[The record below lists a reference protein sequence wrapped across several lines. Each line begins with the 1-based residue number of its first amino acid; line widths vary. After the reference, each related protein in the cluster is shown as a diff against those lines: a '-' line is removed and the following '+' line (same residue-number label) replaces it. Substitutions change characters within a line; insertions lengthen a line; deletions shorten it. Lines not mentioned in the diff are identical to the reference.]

1 MAAALGGGHG
11 CVGVGGDSSGVLQI
25 RATFARIWA
34 AVARAGR
41 GGCEDS
47 VAVAMAAGGK
57 VVLVP
62 AMASVADTAVAA
74 VAGGSMWRRGRG
86 RAAEKEEIGKG
97 CGRGVDDLK
106 LTTVT
111 ASEGTD
117 GHGRQAGGH
126 GRRPHWPAW

>member
-1 MAAALGGGHG
+1 MAA
-11 CVGVGGDSSGVLQI
+11 
-25 RATFARIWA
+25 T
-34 AVARAGR
+34 AV
-41 GGCEDS
+41 
-47 VAVAMAAGGK
+47 K

-62 AMASVADTAVAA
+62 AMASVADVAVAA

-86 RAAEKEEIGKG
+86 RATEKEEIEKG

-117 GHGRQAGGH
+117 GHGRPAGGH
-126 GRRPHWPAW
+126 GRRPHLAGMVAAGGVLEGQLGA